1 MDPLSVMDL
10 VLWAMFLTGFTCF
23 FRPNSYH
30 ILRWRDLTFKADKDE
45 FGNLRVVVEVAVPNS
60 KSVAYAAALGV
71 QARHVKLVEFGVREL
86 CLVRSL
92 VALGMKLG
100 VFDLDLRKACTKLC
114 FMVKPACRDWFVF
127 PAVEGGVLT
136 PTKTVS

>member
-10 VLWAMFLTGFTCF
+10 VLRAMLLTGFTCF
-23 FRPNSYH
+23 FFRPNSYH
-30 ILRWRDLTFKADKDE
+30 TLRWRDLTFKDE
-45 FGNLRVVVEVAVPNS
+45 FGNLRVVVVVAVPDS
-60 KSVAYAAALGV
+60 KSTGYAAALGGK
-71 QARHVKLVEFGVREL
+71 ARHVKLVEFGVREL
-86 CLVRSL
+86 CVVRSL

-100 VFDLDLRKACTKLC
+100 VFDLDLRGACTKLC
-114 FMVKPACRDWFVF
+114 CTVKPACRDWFVF